1 MEKIPNRVPLA
12 VTEARINKPPIN
24 PEQYRV
30 DAPGPNGDENRYPK
44 PMAKK

>member
-1 MEKIPNRVPLA
+1 MEKIPNRIPQS
-12 VTEARINKPPIN
+12 VTEARINNLPIN

-30 DAPGPNGDENRYPK
+30 DAPGPNGDENREPK